1 MGRSEQDGEW
11 MGPHAQGARPRRL
24 WPLGAAKAIA
34 RGIGTMAPPVM
45 ASGVRQE
52 WLLSPFVGSAATDL
66 PGKARRG

>member
-11 MGPHAQGARPRRL
+11 KEPHDQGARPRRL
-24 WPLGAAKAIA
+24 WPLDTTQAIA
-34 RGIGTMAPPVM
+34 RGIGTIAPPVI